1 MGAALPRGLTASD
14 AWFDLLIFPICV
26 RSHTMTIV
34 TPSLNDPR
42 PPAWVKPTFASRLSR
57 WGPGLIVVVAC
68 LYVAVVILLPAI
80 AVVVQAFAK
89 GIGPF
94 LEIFDSPEL
103 MSALR
108 LTLLDAAVVVPA
120 NAIFGLAAATAIAR
134 KQFPGKALL
143 LSIIDLP
150 FSISPVVVGLML
162 VLLYS
167 PTHGLFAGIINALGL
182 KIVFST
188 PGIILA
194 TIVVTFPFMAR
205 EVIPLLEEEGWD
217 QEEAAKT
224 LGANDWQVFWKVTL
238 PSVRWAAL
246 YGLILTTA
254 RALGEF
260 GAVSVVS
267 GNIRGQ
273 SQTLPLFVEDAYKQY
288 NTELAFGAATVLG
301 GVAIVSLLLKIAVE
315 RILEQDRTSQAIV
328 PEE

>member
-1 MGAALPRGLTASD
+1 MS
-14 AWFDLLIFPICV
+14 F
-26 RSHTMTIV
+26 V
-34 TPSLNDPR
+34 TPRLDEPR
-42 PPAWVKPTFASRLSR
+42 PPRWVKPTFSSGVKR
-57 WGPGLIVVVAC
+57 WIPGLIIVVAC
-68 LYVAVVILLPAI
+68 LYVAVVILLPAV
-80 AVVVQAFAK
+80 AVVVEAFAK
-89 GIGPF
+89 GLAPF
-94 LEIFDSPEL
+94 LENLQSEDL
-103 MSALR
+103 LSALR
-108 LTLLDAAVVVPA
+108 LTLLDAAIVVPA

-134 KQFPGKALL
+134 RRFPGKALL
-143 LSIIDLP
+143 LSLIDLP

-167 PTHGLFAGIINALGL
+167 PTNGLLAGLVNSFGWKII
-182 KIVFST
+182 FST

-194 TIVVTFPFMAR
+194 TIIVTFPFMAR

-273 SQTLPLFVEDAYKQY
+273 TQTLPLFVEDAYKQY

-301 GVAIVSLLLKIAVE
+301 GVAIVSLLLKLVVE
-315 RILEQDRTSQAIV
+315 RLLEHDRASRSSV
-328 PEE
+328 SDE

>member
-1 MGAALPRGLTASD
+1 
-14 AWFDLLIFPICV
+14 
-26 RSHTMTIV
+26 MTPVIP
-34 TPSLNDPR
+34 TLQHLR
-42 PPAWVKPTFASRLSR
+42 PAGWVKPTLQRRLSSLV
-57 WGPGLIVVVAC
+57 PLLIVVVAC
-68 LYVAVVILLPAI
+68 LYVGVVILLPAV

-89 GIGPF
+89 GLGPY
-94 LEIFDSPEL
+94 LENFQSEEL

-108 LTLLDAAVVVPA
+108 LTLITAAVAVPA
-120 NAIFGLAAATAIAR
+120 NCIFGLAAATAIAR
-134 KQFPGKALL
+134 RQFRGKALL
-143 LSIIDLP
+143 LSVIDLP

-167 PTHGLFAGIINALGL
+167 PSNGLLSDLVNSQGWKII
-182 KIVFST
+182 FSV

-194 TIVVTFPFMAR
+194 TIIVTFPFMAR
-205 EVIPLLEEEGWD
+205 EVIPLLEEEGWE

-254 RALGEF
+254 RSLGEF

-267 GNIRGQ
+267 GNI
-273 SQTLPLFVEDAYKQY
+273 SAKTQTLPLFVEDAYKQY
-288 NTELAFGAATVLG
+288 QTELAFGAATVLG

-315 RILEQDRTSQAIV
+315 RLLENDKKALRQEGESA
-328 PEE
+328 

>member
-1 MGAALPRGLTASD
+1 
-14 AWFDLLIFPICV
+14 
-26 RSHTMTIV
+26 MTFV
-34 TPSLNDPR
+34 TPPLEDVQ
-42 PPAWVKPTFASRLSR
+42 PPKWVRPTFRAHAQNLV
-57 WGPGLIVVVAC
+57 PALVVLVAC
-68 LYVAVVILLPAI
+68 LYVAIVILLPAL

-89 GIGPF
+89 GLGPF
-94 LEIFDSPEL
+94 LENFQSEEL

-108 LTLLDAAVVVPA
+108 LTLLDAAIVVPA
-120 NAIFGLAAATAIAR
+120 NCIFGLAAATAIAR
-134 KQFPGKALL
+134 RQFRGKALL
-143 LSIIDLP
+143 LSVIDLP

-167 PTHGLFAGIINALGL
+167 PNNGLFAGILNTLGL
-182 KIVFST
+182 KIIFST
-188 PGIILA
+188 PGIVLA
-194 TIVVTFPFMAR
+194 TIIVTFPFMAR

-273 SQTLPLFVEDAYKQY
+273 TQTLPLFVEDAYKQY
-288 NTELAFGAATVLG
+288 NSELAFGAATVLG
-301 GVAIVSLLLKIAVE
+301 GVAIVSLLLKLLVE
-315 RILEQDRTSQAIV
+315 RLLEHDRNVQGIAS
-328 PEE
+328 EDS

>member
-1 MGAALPRGLTASD
+1 
-14 AWFDLLIFPICV
+14 
-26 RSHTMTIV
+26 MTFV
-34 TPSLNDPR
+34 TPPLEDVQ
-42 PPAWVKPTFASRLSR
+42 PPAWVKPTFRARLKSL
-57 WGPGLIVVVAC
+57 GPALIVLVSC
-68 LYVAVVILLPAI
+68 LYVAVIILLPAL

-89 GIGPF
+89 GLGPF
-94 LEIFDSPEL
+94 LENFQSPDL

-108 LTLLDAAVVVPA
+108 LTLLDAAIVVPA
-120 NAIFGLAAATAIAR
+120 NCIFGLAAATAIAR
-134 KQFPGKALL
+134 RQFPGKALL
-143 LSIIDLP
+143 LSVIDLP

-167 PTHGLFAGIINALGL
+167 PNNGLFAGLLNSLGL
-182 KIVFST
+182 KIIFST
-188 PGIILA
+188 PGIVLA
-194 TIVVTFPFMAR
+194 TIIVTFPFMAR

-267 GNIRGQ
+267 GNIRGET
-273 SQTLPLFVEDAYKQY
+273 QTLPLFVEDAYKQY
-288 NTELAFGAATVLG
+288 NTELAFGAATILG
-301 GVAIVSLLLKIAVE
+301 GVAIVSLLLKLMVE
-315 RILEQDRTSQAIV
+315 RLLEHDRTAQGIG

>member
-1 MGAALPRGLTASD
+1 MS
-14 AWFDLLIFPICV
+14 
-26 RSHTMTIV
+26 IV
-34 TPSLNDPR
+34 TPPLEDIQPQ
-42 PPAWVKPTFASRLSR
+42 PWVKPTFQARLSR
-57 WGPGLIVVVAC
+57 LGPALIVTVAS
-68 LYVAVVILLPAI
+68 LYVAVVILLPAL
-80 AVVVQAFAK
+80 AVVTQAFAK
-89 GIGPF
+89 GLAPF
-94 LEIFDSPEL
+94 LENFKSPDL

-108 LTLLDAAVVVPA
+108 LTLLDAAIVVPA
-120 NAIFGLAAATAIAR
+120 NCIFGLAAATAIAR
-134 KQFPGKALL
+134 RQFRGKALL

-167 PTHGLFAGIINALGL
+167 PNHGIFASIINSFGW
-182 KIVFST
+182 KIIFST
-188 PGIILA
+188 PGIVLA
-194 TIVVTFPFMAR
+194 TIIVTFPFMAR

-246 YGLILTTA
+246 YGMILTTA

-273 SQTLPLFVEDAYKQY
+273 TQTLPLFVEDAYKQY
-288 NTELAFGAATVLG
+288 NTELAFGAATILG
-301 GVAIVSLLLKIAVE
+301 GVAIVSLFLKILVE
-315 RILEQDRTSQAIV
+315 RLLEHDRNAQGTIS
-328 PEE
+328 EE

>member
-1 MGAALPRGLTASD
+1 MA
-14 AWFDLLIFPICV
+14 F
-26 RSHTMTIV
+26 V
-34 TPSLNDPR
+34 TPPLEDVQ
-42 PPAWVKPTFASRLSR
+42 PPKWVKPTFRARLSQLA
-57 WGPGLIVVVAC
+57 PVLIVLVAC
-68 LYVAVVILLPAI
+68 LYVGIVIVLPAL

-89 GIGPF
+89 GLGPF
-94 LEIFDSPEL
+94 LENFQSEEL

-108 LTLLDAAVVVPA
+108 LTLLDAVIAVPA
-120 NAIFGLAAATAIAR
+120 NCIFGLAAATAIAR
-134 KQFPGKALL
+134 RQFRGKALL
-143 LSIIDLP
+143 LSVIDLP

-167 PTHGLFAGIINALGL
+167 PTNGLFAGIINSFGW
-182 KIVFST
+182 KIIFST

-194 TIVVTFPFMAR
+194 TIIVTFPFMAR

-273 SQTLPLFVEDAYKQY
+273 TQTLPLFVEDAYKQY
-288 NTELAFGAATVLG
+288 NTELAFGAATILG
-301 GVAIVSLLLKIAVE
+301 GVAIVSLLMKLLVE
-315 RILEQDRTSQAIV
+315 RLLEHDRTTRGVSAD
-328 PEE
+328 ES

>member
-1 MGAALPRGLTASD
+1 
-14 AWFDLLIFPICV
+14 
-26 RSHTMTIV
+26 MTIV
-34 TPSLNDPR
+34 TQQLEDPR
-42 PPAWVKPTFASRLSR
+42 PPKWVKPTFKARVSQFVPS
-57 WGPGLIVVVAC
+57 LIVILAVA
-68 LYVAVVILLPAI
+68 YVGVVILLPAV
-80 AVVVQAFAK
+80 AVVVEAFAK
-89 GIGPF
+89 GLAPF
-94 LEIFDSPEL
+94 LENFESEEL

-108 LTLLDAAVVVPA
+108 LTLLDAVIVVPA
-120 NAIFGLAAATAIAR
+120 NCIFGLAAATAIAR
-134 KQFPGKALL
+134 RQFPGKALL

-167 PTHGLFAGIINALGL
+167 PTNGLFAGLINALGV
-182 KIVFST
+182 KIIFST

-194 TIVVTFPFMAR
+194 TIIVTFPFMAR

-273 SQTLPLFVEDAYKQY
+273 TQTLPLFVEDAYKQY
-288 NTELAFGAATVLG
+288 NTELAFGAATLLG
-301 GVAIVSLLLKIAVE
+301 GVAILSLLLKLIVE
-315 RILEQDRTSQAIV
+315 RLLEHDRTTRGVI